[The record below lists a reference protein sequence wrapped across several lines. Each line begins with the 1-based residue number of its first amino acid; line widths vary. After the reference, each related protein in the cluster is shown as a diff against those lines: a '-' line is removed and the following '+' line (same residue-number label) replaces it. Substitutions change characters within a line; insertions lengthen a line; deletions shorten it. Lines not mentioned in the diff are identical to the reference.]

1 MADSREFAI
10 VVFGASGFT
19 GQFVA
24 REVAKNSKGKFKWAV
39 AGRNKA
45 KLEKVLREA
54 AEEIGKDLTHEA
66 SIIIANVDDEE
77 SLNRMCSRTKIVLN
91 CVGPYRFYGEP
102 VVKAAVENGCHH
114 LDVSGEPEFLET
126 MQLKYHDLAKQK
138 GVHVIGACGFD
149 SIPADMGVA
158 FATEQFPGNLCHL
171 ETYMSMHSGPKG
183 FVGHYGTYH
192 SIIYG
197 VASNFEGNLKKV
209 RKQLFPSRMPTF
221 GPKLPKRSFVHY
233 SEAVKRWCIPFLGS
247 DPSIVRRSIRHKAEV
262 LSQKPVQFS
271 AYMICPSFLAVMLLM
286 FFGAIFAMLCRFHW
300 GRKLLEK
307 YPKVFSLGLFSHEG
321 PTKEQMEQAS
331 FSLLMYGSGYGKK
344 TADLDP
350 LPPKPDS
357 EIVVK
362 VNGPEAGYVA
372 TPVCIVQAAMT
383 VLEDKLPNRGGV
395 LTTAAAFHGTSLI
408 NRLNANG
415 VKYSVVSTSLAE

>member
-1 MADSREFAI
+1 
-10 VVFGASGFT
+10 
-19 GQFVA
+19 
-24 REVAKNSKGKFKWAV
+24 
-39 AGRNKA
+39 
-45 KLEKVLREA
+45 
-54 AEEIGKDLTHEA
+54 KDLTHEA

-126 MQLKYHDLAKQK
+126 MQLKYNDLAKQK

-197 VASNFEGNLKKV
+197 VASNFEGNLKK
-209 RKQLFPSRMPTF
+209 
-221 GPKLPKRSFVHY
+221 
-233 SEAVKRWCIPFLGS
+233 
-247 DPSIVRRSIRHKAEV
+247 
-262 LSQKPVQFS
+262 
-271 AYMICPSFLAVMLLM
+271 
-286 FFGAIFAMLCRFHW
+286 
-300 GRKLLEK
+300 

-344 TADLDP
+344 TADL
-350 LPPKPDS
+350 
-357 EIVVK
+357 E
-362 VNGPEAGYVA
+362 
-372 TPVCIVQAAMT
+372 
-383 VLEDKLPNRGGV
+383 
-395 LTTAAAFHGTSLI
+395 
-408 NRLNANG
+408 
-415 VKYSVVSTSLAE
+415 